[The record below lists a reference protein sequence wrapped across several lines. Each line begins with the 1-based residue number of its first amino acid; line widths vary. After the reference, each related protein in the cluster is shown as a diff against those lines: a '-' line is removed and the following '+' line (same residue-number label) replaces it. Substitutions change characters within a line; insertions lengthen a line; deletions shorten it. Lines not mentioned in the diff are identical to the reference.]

1 MINLNQEQEK
11 KVLLAV
17 LAILALLIVYR
28 IVTAEKPKTAPLT
41 FSRGSI
47 ASSAVRQGLASTA
60 SGADPLNVFLAKRE
74 EKFPGVSRDI
84 FRMENPAPKPV
95 LKKTPPVVVTPPP
108 VPQKTPEEIAADLS
122 RADLSRFRFL
132 GYLTEKENTLFLSKD
147 GELFIVKIGGK
158 LLKNYQVKEASKDY
172 VVLVDTVTHVE
183 ARVELSGS
191 ESQQQPPQQFLQRPQ
206 QPMQPFPPQPV
217 QPFMQRQ
224 VQPQMQQPIQQPIQQ
239 QGRQPQQKMP

>member
-1 MINLNQEQEK
+1 MMNLSRGQEK
-11 KVLLAV
+11 KVLVAV
-17 LAILALLIVYR
+17 LAILALLLVYR
-28 IVTAEKPKTAPLT
+28 IVTAEKPRTAPLA
-41 FSRGSI
+41 FPRGTV
-47 ASSAVRQGLASTA
+47 ARSAVRQGLASTA
-60 SGADPLNVFLAKRE
+60 SGADPLNIFLAKRE

-84 FRMENPAPKPV
+84 FRMENPAPKPI
-95 LKKTPPVVVTPPP
+95 LKKAPPVVVAPSPPP

-147 GELFIVKIGGK
+147 GELFIVKIGGR

-191 ESQQQPPQQFLQRPQ
+191 ESQQQQPPQQFLQRPQ
-206 QPMQPFPPQPV
+206 QPMQPQ
-217 QPFMQRQ
+217 MQR
-224 VQPQMQQPIQQPIQQ
+224 QMQQPMQQPAQ
-239 QGRQPQQKMP
+239 QPQQKMP